1 MFEARLGQRLFDKSI
16 KGINRTINEQEDSL
30 SISIYYPMCAACQK
44 GMVIMGKG
52 PVVEDQDVRVL

>member
-1 MFEARLGQRLFDKSI
+1 VFEARLGQRLFDKSI

-30 SISIYYPMCAACQK
+30 RTYYPMCAACQK

-52 PVVEDQDVRVL
+52 PVVED